1 MNQNKTLI
9 EFEQALQIMQYYM
22 LRFINKD
29 IIWNYSKKELY
40 NLTTEGYAFES
51 DLHEDI
57 EYINHEYK
65 IFKRRLYYLK
75 QKEKLQQDKQKLNLL
90 SKTNKICDDII
101 LYKIAPFLN
110 KNFKV

>member
-40 NLTTEGYAFES
+40 NLTDEGYASYSEYMKIF
-51 DLHEDI
+51 
-57 EYINHEYK
+57 EYINNEYK
-65 IFKRRLYYLK
+65 RFKRRLYYLK
-75 QKEKLQQDKQKLNLL
+75 QKEKLQKDKQKLNLL
-90 SKTNKICDDII
+90 SKSNLLCNDVI
-101 LYKIAPFLN
+101 LYKIAPFMN
-110 KNFKV
+110 KFFKV